1 MANRQPAARTRRD
14 RPRHRAGGKPA
25 VEAQRAANRDRQPGP
40 DLPWPDAEDVTTAP
54 GFTDFDPPAAPDTPT
69 TPPPPARPPP
79 TPRPPPRHSS
89 RHERRGRVAT
99 TSTTR
104 RSSTASPRRTRR

>member
-54 GFTDFDPPAAPDTPT
+54 GFTDFDPPAARGTGPGSPPAPPPRR
-69 TPPPPARPPP
+69 PPPPQ
-79 TPRPPPRHSS
+79 TPPRHSS

-104 RSSTASPRRTRR
+104 RSST